1 MVLHDTARTVIFS
14 ACRSLRSYEE
24 ALKTELMAFLEGLE
38 LAVAHNSLPIIID
51 LVCSHLISAI
61 LATSHDRSP
70 YLHIISNIQ
79 ALARG
84 CTICNFVKVDQ
95 NHVRIS
101 HCLANWARENL
112 TMFWVGSGPKCF
124 VQALEALIPID
135 Q

>member
-1 MVLHDTARTVIFS
+1 MVLHDTAGTVIFL
-14 ACRSLRSYEE
+14 ACRSLCSCEE
-24 ALKTELMAFLEGLE
+24 ALKTELMACLEGLE
-38 LAVAHNSLPIIID
+38 LAVAHNSLPMIID
-51 LVCSHLISAI
+51 LDCSQLISAV
-61 LATSHDRSP
+61 LATSHDPSP

-84 CTICNFVKVDQ
+84 STICNFVNVDHNQ
-95 NHVRIS
+95 VKIS

-112 TMFWVGSGPKCF
+112 TMFWLGSDPECV